1 MSSACIRFVL
11 REPSQALLLCL
22 VVSVFA
28 LILSPQSCLLPFSL
42 SSAFCLSIL
51 PAPAPAPAPPPRL
64 LLPPPPARFWLLWVG
79 WLCMRV
85 LACSYP
91 PFCSCWARLGGG
103 QRCSTHTQPCSHHI
117 STHVHTCAG
126 CCHPQTKQLSLHL
139 HTPVCVQWTLFSFP
153 SSTPFFCFLFFLKR
167 KQERSQSPLSLP
179 CVSVSVCPFVCLCLS
194 VRAHACCSLLFCSA
208 FWGPI
213 GVECHGGKR
222 GKLAS

>member
-1 MSSACIRFVL
+1 MGTVVV
-11 REPSQALLLCL
+11 ALPHQRR
-22 VVSVFA
+22 VGR
-28 LILSPQSCLLPFSL
+28 
-42 SSAFCLSIL
+42 
-51 PAPAPAPAPPPRL
+51 APPVPRGPRPHPIRGRPVAEAIQL
-64 LLPPPPARFWLLWVG
+64 SGGVAGSGRDW
-79 WLCMRV
+79 
-85 LACSYP
+85 
-91 PFCSCWARLGGG
+91 GGG

-153 SSTPFFCFLFFLKR
+153 SSTPFFCFVFFLKR